1 MKLPLISLDQKA
13 IASFDE
19 AIQKE
24 WIITNGLG
32 GYASSTVLG
41 INTRKYHGLLVAA
54 LYPPGDRR
62 VLLSKLDEEVVIG
75 NSTYPLGA
83 NEFQNGI
90 FPQGYGFIKEFSVSP
105 FPRHVY
111 SVQNVEV
118 QKTVVMPHE
127 MNAVVVLYK
136 ILNRNGF
143 DIKFRV
149 LPLVNWRHFHSFTN
163 RWKISAEP
171 VQKCRDREASIRFSF
186 PQSVLLLE
194 ATGGQ
199 YRPSGRWL
207 EKMFY
212 REEAERGESCLD
224 DCYQVGCFEMGVTAN
239 SVESFA
245 VVAAA
250 GESEDDARNLMDGIS
265 VTLYDLGALFE
276 KEAKRYDNLLKGF
289 VEAHEPP
296 LAEDW
301 LKWLVLAT
309 DAFVVRGIDAD
320 YRSVIAGY
328 HWFEAWGRDAFIS
341 LPGLM
346 LVTGRFGD
354 ARKVFLTFK
363 KHLRNGLI
371 PNFLPDQTGPAA
383 YNTVDASL
391 WFVNAVLQYLKY
403 RGDFRFMQEQLWE
416 SLKAIVDSHVRGTDF
431 GIHVDSDGLLCH
443 GAQLTWMDA
452 AADGQPVTPRA
463 GKAVEVQALWYNA
476 LRTVE
481 LLASRFDEKGEA
493 ERCGQIAEKA
503 RKSFV
508 EKFWNEERNCL
519 YDVMGDNG
527 KDGSLRPNQ
536 VFAVALDFTMLDDSK
551 SERVVDVVH
560 NELLTPVGLRTLA
573 KSDPRYLGVYA
584 GDRRSR
590 DRAYHSGTVWP
601 WLLGP
606 FTTAFLKVKGNSEF
620 RRDFAMKYFLS
631 PLFGRLVSGAGLGA
645 LCETFDGDPPHAP
658 KGCIVQAW
666 SVAEPLRAYV
676 EEVMRVRPEH
686 EREVLQKLG

>member
-1 MKLPLISLDQKA
+1 MKLPLISLDRKA
-13 IASFDE
+13 LASFDE

-32 GYASSTVLG
+32 SYASSTVLG

-54 LYPPGDRR
+54 LHPPGDRR
-62 VLLSKLDEEVVIG
+62 VLLSRLDEEVVIG

-83 NEFQNGI
+83 NEFQNGV

-118 QKTVVMPHE
+118 QKTVFMPHE

-149 LPLVNWRHFHSFTN
+149 LPLVNWRHFHSVTN
-163 RWKISAEP
+163 RWKVSAEP
-171 VQKCRDREASIRFSF
+171 IQKCTDREVSVRFSF
-186 PQSVLLLE
+186 PQSALMLK

-199 YRPSGRWL
+199 YRPDGKWF

-212 REEAERGESCLD
+212 REEARRGESCLD

-239 SVESFA
+239 RAESFA
-245 VVAAA
+245 VVAVA
-250 GESEDDARNLMDGIS
+250 GESEDGALNLMDRIS
-265 VTLYDLGALFE
+265 VTLYDLSALFE
-276 KEAKRYDNLLKGF
+276 KEAKRYDSLLTRF
-289 VEAHEPP
+289 FEAHETAP
-296 LAEDW
+296 AEDW
-301 LKWLVLAT
+301 LKWLVSAT
-309 DAFVVRGIDAD
+309 DAFVVRGIDAG

-346 LVTGRFGD
+346 LVTGRLED
-354 ARKVFLTFK
+354 ARRVFLTFK
-363 KHLRNGLI
+363 KYLRNGLI

-391 WFVNAVLQYLKY
+391 WYVNAVLQYLKY
-403 RGDFRFMQEQLWE
+403 TGDFRFVQEQLWE
-416 SLKAIVDSHVRGTDF
+416 SVKAIVESFARGTDF
-431 GIHVDSDGLLCH
+431 SIRVDSDGLLCH
-443 GAQLTWMDA
+443 GVQLTWMDA
-452 AADGQPVTPRA
+452 AVDGQPVTPRT
-463 GKAVEVQALWYNA
+463 GKAVEIQALWYNA
-476 LRTVE
+476 LRTTE
-481 LLASRFDEKGEA
+481 LLANRFGEKGEV
-493 ERCGQIAEKA
+493 ERCEQMAEKV

-508 EKFWNEERNCL
+508 EKFWNVEGNCL
-519 YDVMGDNG
+519 YDVVGEDG

-536 VFAVALDFTMLDDSK
+536 VFAVALDFTMLDDVK

-560 NELLTPVGLRTLA
+560 SELLTPFGLRTLV
-573 KSDPRYLGVYA
+573 KSHPRYVGAYA

-590 DRAYHSGTVWP
+590 DRAYHNGTVWP
-601 WLLGP
+601 WLVGP
-606 FTTAFLKVKGNSEF
+606 LATAFLKVKGNSEF
-620 RRDFAMKYFLS
+620 KRDFAMKYFLS
-631 PLFGRLVSGAGLGA
+631 PLFGRLVSGASLGA
-645 LCETFDGDPPHAP
+645 LCEIFDGDPPHAP

-666 SVAEPLRAYV
+666 SIAEPLRAYV
-676 EEVMRVRPEH
+676 EDIMQVTPEH

>member
-1 MKLPLISLDQKA
+1 MKLPLISLDRKTLA
-13 IASFDE
+13 GFDE
-19 AIQKE
+19 AIEKE

-75 NSTYPLGA
+75 SNTCPLGA
-83 NEFQNGI
+83 NEYHNGI
-90 FPQGYGFIKEFSVSP
+90 FPQGHGSIKEFSVSP

-111 SVQNVEV
+111 SVENVEV
-118 QKTVVMPHE
+118 QKTVFMPHE

-136 ILNRNGF
+136 VLNKNSF

-149 LPLVNWRHFHSFTN
+149 LPLVNWRHFHSVTN
-163 RWKISAEP
+163 RWKVSAEP
-171 VQKCRDREASIRFSF
+171 IQKCTDREISVRFSF
-186 PQSVLLLE
+186 PQSALLLE
-194 ATGGQ
+194 ATGGK
-199 YRPSGRWL
+199 YSPSGKWL

-212 REEAERGESCLD
+212 RQEAGRGESCLD
-224 DCYQVGCFEMGVTAN
+224 DCYQVGCFETGVTAN
-239 SVESFA
+239 SAESLA

-250 GESEDDARNLMDGIS
+250 GESEDDARNLMNKIP

-276 KEAKRYDNLLKGF
+276 KEEKRYDSLLKGF
-289 VEAHEPP
+289 FEAHQTIPE
-296 LAEDW
+296 EDW

-309 DAFVVRGIDAD
+309 DAFAVRGTDAN

-328 HWFEAWGRDAFIS
+328 QWFEAWGRDAFVS

-346 LVTGRFGD
+346 LVTGRFAD

-363 KHLRNGLI
+363 KYLRNGLI
-371 PNFLPDQTGPAA
+371 PNFLPDQPGPAA

-391 WFVNAVLQYLKY
+391 WYVDAVLQYLKY
-403 RGDFRFMQEQLWE
+403 TGDFRFVQEQLWE
-416 SLKAIVDSHVRGTDF
+416 RLKAIVDCYTRGTDF
-431 GIHVDSDGLLCH
+431 GIHADSDGLLCH

-452 AADGQPVTPRA
+452 AVDGQPVTPRA

-481 LLASRFDEKGEA
+481 LLANRFGEKGEA
-493 ERCGQIAEKA
+493 ERCGQMAEKA

-508 EKFWNEERNCL
+508 EKFWNVERNCL
-519 YDVMGDNG
+519 FDVVGEDG

-536 VFAVALDFTMLDDSK
+536 VFAVALDFTMLDNLK
-551 SERVVDVVH
+551 KERVVDVVH
-560 NELLTPVGLRTLA
+560 SELLTPFGLRTLA
-573 KSDPRYLGVYA
+573 KSDPRYVGVYG

-590 DRAYHSGTVWP
+590 DRAYHNGTVWP
-601 WLLGP
+601 WLVGP
-606 FTTAFLKVKGNSEF
+606 FTAAFLKVKGNSEF
-620 RRDFAMKYFLS
+620 RRDFAMRYFLF
-631 PLFGRLVSGAGLGA
+631 PLFGRLVSGASLGV
-645 LCETFDGDPPHAP
+645 LSEIFDGDPPHAP
-658 KGCIVQAW
+658 KVCIAQAW

-676 EEVMRVRPEH
+676 EDIIQVRPDH
-686 EREVLQKLG
+686 EREVLQKSG